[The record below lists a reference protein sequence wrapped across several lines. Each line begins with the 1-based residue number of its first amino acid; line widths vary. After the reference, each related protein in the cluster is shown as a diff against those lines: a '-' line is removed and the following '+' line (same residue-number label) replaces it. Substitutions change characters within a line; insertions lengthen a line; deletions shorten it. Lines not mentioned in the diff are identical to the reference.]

1 MRKNINKL
9 IAFAI
14 GISIISGGAIPV
26 FAADSTT
33 INTTASTTTASTSTS
48 GQAQARP
55 LLTLKDAINVAI
67 SNSDTLALDDKKIS
81 YQDKS
86 NDINE
91 KIDDTTG
98 VSDDKETFNE
108 DTRDNSLNELKQ
120 QRDFDADKLIQKT
133 TNAYNNIVTSQMKI
147 DKATK
152 ILEIKNK
159 ELSNAKLKKE
169 LGIMTSIDVD
179 TTELQIQSLQNQ
191 QNLSINTLKDSQAS
205 FKVLTGKDVTQ
216 FTLEQDIKYEQFKI
230 DGSVDEYLDN
240 VIDKYLKYS
249 TELLELKKDYYD
261 DKDNQVSEDDVKKA
275 EDTAKNAIKPTKP
288 ADTDPVGTYITY
300 TDNLDKYNTAKSG
313 YATALSL
320 RLAYLNSKLGVYTQ
334 ETSLEETKKTYKESL
349 KTIYTNLL
357 AAEENINYLKNN
369 IQLNNKQ
376 ISISKLKYDLG
387 LITKLDYD
395 TQVAGNQDLD
405 IQLRNA
411 VDSYDTLK
419 EKIQKPWLA
428 F

>member
-108 DTRDNSLNELKQ
+108 DTRDNSLNQLKQ

-275 EDTAKNAIKPTKP
+275 EDAAKNAIKPTKP